1 MSAEK
6 TLSPSTLFDL
16 KDRVAVITG
25 GATGIGLMQARG
37 LNDAGCKVYLI
48 GRREEVLQNAIQ
60 TYGFSGY
67 IQGDVTNKEEIE
79 KMVKE
84 MERKE
89 GKVDILIC
97 NAGGSGPTHY
107 GADTSF
113 PDHSNDPGPGGKL
126 EKMSAKDY
134 KDEILRENSFEN
146 WNDLF
151 KINTH
156 HILFVSIAFLPL
168 LAKGSEDA
176 KQKTKK
182 ENKRS
187 FTSTIITTGS
197 ISGVVKQG
205 QMHYAYNASKAA
217 ANHLTKTLAFEITTT
232 TDAKVRANAILPG
245 VFPSSMTAGGIDDKN
260 QSDLSD
266 KMPTM
271 NVPANRPGETEDM
284 AQVTQ
289 FLAACEFMHG
299 QTVICDGGF
308 TLTAP

>member
-6 TLSPSTLFDL
+6 TLLPSTLFDL
-16 KDRVAVITG
+16 KDRVALITG
-25 GATGIGLMQARG
+25 GGSGIGLMQARG
-37 LNDAGCKVYLI
+37 LKDAGCKVYLI
-48 GRREEVLQNAIQ
+48 GRREEVLENAIKV
-60 TYGFSGY
+60 YGFAGY
-67 IQGDVTNKEEIE
+67 IEGDVTKKEDIE
-79 KMVKE
+79 KAVKE
-84 MERKE
+84 MESKE
-89 GKVDILIC
+89 GKIDILIC

-126 EKMSAKDY
+126 EKMNPKAY
-134 KDEILRENSFEN
+134 KDEILKNNSFEN
-146 WNDLF
+146 WNELF
-151 KINTH
+151 MINTH

-168 LAKGSEDA
+168 LAKGSEEA
-176 KQKTKK
+176 QERSKK
-182 ENKRS
+182 EGKRPS
-187 FTSTIITTGS
+187 TSTIITTGS

-232 TDAKVRANAILPG
+232 TTAKVRINGILPG
-245 VFPSSMTAGGIDDKN
+245 VFPSSLTAGGIDEKN

-271 NVPANRPGETEDM
+271 NVPAGRPGETEDM
-284 AQVTQ
+284 AQLTQ
-289 FLAACEFMHG
+289 FLAACEYMHG